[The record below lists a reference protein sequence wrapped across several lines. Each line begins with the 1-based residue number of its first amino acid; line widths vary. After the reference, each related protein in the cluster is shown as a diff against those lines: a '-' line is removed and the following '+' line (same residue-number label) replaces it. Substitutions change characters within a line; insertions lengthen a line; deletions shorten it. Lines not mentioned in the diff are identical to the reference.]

1 MAVIAIGAARYVC
14 RVFATGSDA
23 VVTGAASADDV
34 GMIDITY
41 RDPYRWTVAIFTN
54 VSRRNMRRIL
64 AGGFDTVVATDA
76 ITKDVHVREVRRYP
90 GSRHMAVIAGV
101 VAAYVRRVFARRS
114 DTVVTANAVS
124 HDIAVIEKC
133 RQPGR
138 CIVTIIALITGG
150 NVGRRLAR
158 CLHTIVA

>member
-1 MAVIAIGAARYVC
+1 MAADTVTEDVNVREICRYPGGCHVAVIA
-14 RVFATGSDA
+14 S
-23 VVTGAASADDV
+23 
-34 GMIDITY
+34 
-41 RDPYRWTVAIFTN
+41 
-54 VSRRNMRRIL
+54 
-64 AGGFDTVVATDA
+64 
-76 ITKDVHVREVRRYP
+76 
-90 GSRHMAVIAGV
+90 VI
-101 VAAYVRRVFARRS
+101 AAYVRQVFARRS
-114 DTVVTANAVS
+114 DTVMAANAVS